1 MQPARKA
8 STPVVLKSTM
18 NPEKNGTVISN
29 ESSEDFIKAVAAKDG
44 RVLLEYRFLRQI
56 FEVFE
61 RHRVSIDMVTT
72 SEVAVSLTIDSDLDI
87 SKLLEE
93 LKQFGTVEI
102 DKNQCLVWIV
112 GHLIQTERGHA
123 AKIFNTL
130 CDIPLRMTSY
140 RGSKNNVSL
149 LID

>member
-1 MQPARKA
+1 M
-8 STPVVLKSTM
+8 
-18 NPEKNGTVISN
+18 
-29 ESSEDFIKAVAAKDG
+29 
-44 RVLLEYRFLRQI
+44 LLEYRFLRQI

-112 GHLIQTERGHA
+112 GHLI
-123 AKIFNTL
+123 
-130 CDIPLRMTSY
+130 
-140 RGSKNNVSL
+140 
-149 LID
+149 